1 MKIINW
7 IKENYVL
14 SIILLVAAILRFYHI
29 DYQSVWLDEIHTIN
43 EANPNKSFSEVY
55 QALLVSEPHPPL
67 YFFIVHILF
76 QIFGYTTI
84 VIRVLA
90 AIIGIAGVFSIYFL
104 GKEIFNKKVGLYATV
119 LLAVNYFH
127 LYYSQDARMYP
138 LLFLMTTVSFLYLV
152 KFIKQPSYK
161 SAILYGL
168 FSTLM
173 IYCHFFALFAL
184 FAQYL
189 ILLYFVIKPYG
200 TTRKNFFLY
209 SLVAGLM
216 TLVLYIP
223 TYKLFM
229 KTSEMTSIWIQMPTL
244 DVYTQFFKD
253 FFGQSEIVLLFIVPI
268 VLLFFIQLFR
278 AKNTQEHQIDPKK
291 DKLVFSFFVLFVW
304 IIVTLLLPLVR
315 TYTTLP
321 MLINRY
327 FINILPAVLIIVAI
341 GLSYVRNEVVRNGI
355 LAIIVL
361 FSLTDIIVVK
371 HYYKSPNKTQFRE
384 VTQYILDNNTAKDPV
399 VTSLS
404 WYFPYF
410 LNNDKVQ
417 TTITENT
424 LDNFVN
430 EMVQD
435 STKRKSFWYV
445 DAHGRPYKVNE
456 NTEKYLGENFTV
468 EHNVDLFDTWTKHY
482 VINSGSTTTI
492 DISKYQLLKERN
504 GDGMSFA
511 IDVYETTQET
521 IKVSGWAYLEG
532 IAATNSKIQMVL
544 VADGKAYKLPT
555 QKVKRQDVNDY
566 YKLAIDISD
575 CGYEAKAFTAK
586 FPAGKYQLAII
597 TTNQNAKKEGLVL
610 TDRFFEKK

>member
-1 MKIINW
+1 MKVINW
-7 IKENYVL
+7 IKENYFL
-14 SIILLVAAILRFYHI
+14 TAILLVAAILRFYHI

-55 QALLVSEPHPPL
+55 DALLVSEPHPPL
-67 YFFIVHILF
+67 YFFLVHILF

-84 VIRVLA
+84 VVRVLA
-90 AIIGIAGVFSIYFL
+90 AVIGIAGVASIYFL
-104 GKEIFNKKVGLYATV
+104 GKEIYNKKVGLYSTA
-119 LLAVNYFH
+119 LLAINYFH

-138 LLFLMTTVSFLYLV
+138 LLFLMTTISFLYLIR
-152 KFIKQPSYK
+152 FIKQPSYK

-184 FAQYL
+184 FSQYL
-189 ILLYFVIKPYG
+189 ILLYFVIKPHE

-209 SLVAGLM
+209 SLTSGLM
-216 TLVLYIP
+216 TLVLYLP
-223 TYKLFM
+223 TFKLFQ
-229 KTSEMTSIWIQMPTL
+229 KTAEIKSIWIQMPTL

-253 FFGQSEIVLLFIVPI
+253 FFGQSEIVLLFVVPI
-268 VLLFFIQLFR
+268 VLLFFIHLFK
-278 AKNTQEHQIDPKK
+278 AKNAQKFTIEPNK

-304 IIVTLLLPLVR
+304 ISVTLLLPLIR

-327 FINILPAVLIIVAI
+327 FINILPAVIIIVAI
-341 GLSYVRNEVVRNGI
+341 GLSYIRNEVVRYGM
-355 LAIIVL
+355 LSIIVL

-384 VTQYILDNNTAKDPV
+384 VTQFILDNNTAKDPV
-399 VTSLS
+399 ITSLG

-417 TTITENT
+417 TTIIENT
-424 LDNFVN
+424 LDNYVN

-468 EHNVDLFDTWTKHY
+468 ESNVDLYDTWTKHY
-482 VINSGSTTTI
+482 VLNSNATSTV
-492 DISKYQLLKERN
+492 DISKYQPVKERN
-504 GDGMSFA
+504 GDTINFA
-511 IDVYETTQET
+511 IDNFETNEET
-521 IKVSGWAYLEG
+521 IKIMGWAYLDG
-532 IAATNSKIQMVL
+532 IEATNSKITLVL
-544 VADGKAYKLPT
+544 IANGKAYKL
-555 QKVKRQDVNDY
+555 QSQNVKRDDVTTYFKSSKDLSN
-566 YKLAIDISD
+566 S
-575 CGYEAKAFTAK
+575 GYDAKAFVSK
-586 FPAGKYQLAII
+586 VPVGKYQLGII
-597 TTNQNAKKEGLVL
+597 VSNPTEKKEGLVL
-610 TDRFFEKK
+610 TDKIFERK